1 MTILKY
7 SGKLS
12 LLVALALLALFATA
26 ARAQSTATL
35 SGVVTD
41 PTGAGV
47 PHAQV
52 VVHSLA
58 TGLDRSVATDA
69 AGAYVVPSL
78 QPGDYKLQVT
88 ASGFSADVI
97 EKVTLDVAQS
107 LTVNPKLAVASAGE
121 TVQVESSSAS
131 QIESSTITVGEVIGR
146 NTVQELPLNGRHFL
160 DLTVLTPG
168 GVVADTA
175 GSLTAPSRGLGANSF
190 ITAGNREDS
199 VNFQINGINLN
210 DISQN
215 QITFQPSIDTT
226 SEFKINNQTFSAE
239 FGRSDG
245 SIVTVA
251 TRSGTDHFRGELF
264 DYFRNEA
271 LDARNYFNRSFNP
284 STGLP
289 LIANTGD
296 KAPLKRNNFGG
307 SVGGPVWKGH
317 TFFFFSYEGLRQHQG
332 ILQNSPVFS
341 QTQQAAFAANAA
353 ADPIAA
359 AFAALIPL
367 PNSGTTYVSFTPGP
381 VQIDQY
387 TGDVLQQ
394 LGQNDSLHGFYA
406 FQKDVRTEP
415 ALQGDTLPGWG
426 DHRAAHRQ
434 IGTLQYVHI
443 FNSNITNEARLGFNR
458 IAIAF
463 NPANTISPASLGIVD
478 GLTGNVGIPQ
488 TTLTDVGF
496 TVGGPSGFPQGRDT
510 TTGVLADTVTMLKG
524 NHQIKWGG
532 EFRRYLLY
540 SFAGNIGS
548 LSLSSAN
555 LTADATPVFSI
566 QPNIIDYRI
575 YADAVGAFVQDN
587 YRIKPGLTL
596 EAGLRFEWNGTP
608 VEGENRI
615 SIFNPTNI
623 TLTQAGTNGIPADGA
638 YKQNY
643 NVEPRLGFAYDLF
656 NNNKTVIRGAY
667 GLLVDQPVAGAVSIL
682 TGNPPFTT
690 AVSYSNSATPIP
702 LNNLYAS
709 AKAAS
714 GYALGWVNPNF
725 RNAYVEDFNLNVQQ
739 ALPWSL
745 VASIGYYGSTGHHL
759 LIVTDPNQANGP
771 TNHPSPRPFL
781 KLAADSP
788 IDPGVSIASN
798 ISERNSTG
806 YSNYNATWLTLSK
819 VMSNGLQF
827 DMNYEW
833 TKSMDINSLG
843 SQGGAVL
850 PDSNNPSENY
860 GLSDFDVR
868 NHFAANAIYA
878 LPFKANRLVSGYRL
892 ESIFQY
898 QTGNP
903 VNIVASSDGY
913 NGNSGLIRPNL
924 LKPIT
929 RFKKQLAGSANV
941 SYFANPGGE
950 TYGGAVCDLTNTTS
964 ACVYQIVA
972 TQALI
977 TTPTTACPNPGLYN
991 ASTAAVTNPC
1001 VTLTYTGLGTMQR
1014 NFGTGPGFADLDV
1027 SGEKET
1033 RLFKGLS
1040 FILRADAFDILNHP
1054 NYGQPSGNVQSSTF
1068 GQITSTR
1075 FATSDGGSSRQLQIS
1090 AKFLF

>member
-1 MTILKY
+1 MRRYFGIR
-7 SGKLS
+7 
-12 LLVALALLALFATA
+12 LLGVVAALMVMSAGMAM
-26 ARAQSTATL
+26 AQSTATM

-41 PTGAGV
+41 PTGAAV
-47 PHAQV
+47 PHAKLQ
-52 VVHSLA
+52 VHSLA
-58 TGLDRSVATDA
+58 TGLDRTTTTDA
-69 AGAYVVPSL
+69 AGLYVVPSL
-78 QPGDYKLQVT
+78 QPGEYKLQVS
-88 ASGFSADVI
+88 APGFSTDTI
-97 EKVTLDVAQS
+97 EKVTLQVAQS
-107 LTVNPKLAVASAGE
+107 LTLNPKLAIASAGE
-121 TVQVESSSAS
+121 TVQVESDAAS
-131 QIESSTITVGEVIGR
+131 QIESSTITVGEVIGK

-168 GVVADTA
+168 GVVAPTS
-175 GSLTAPSRGLGANSF
+175 GSLTASSRGLGSNSF

-215 QITFQPSIDTT
+215 QITFQPSISTT
-226 SEFKINNQTFSAE
+226 SEFKIDNQTFSAE
-239 FGRSDG
+239 YGRSDG

-251 TRSGTDHFRGELF
+251 TRSGTDHFHGEAF

-284 STGLP
+284 STDLP
-289 LIANTGD
+289 LVANTGD

-307 SVGGPVWKGH
+307 SVGGPVWRGH
-317 TFFFFSYEGLRQHQG
+317 TFFYFSYEGLRQHQG

-341 QTQQAAFAANAA
+341 QTQQAAFAANAT

-367 PNSGTTYVSFTPGP
+367 PNSGSNHVSFTPGP

-394 LGQNDSLHGFYA
+394 LGANDSLHAFYA

-434 IGTLQYVHI
+434 IGTLQYLHI

-458 IAIAF
+458 IAIDF
-463 NPANTISPASLGIVD
+463 TPANLLSPASLGIVD

-488 TTLTDVGF
+488 TAITDIGF
-496 TVGGPSGFPQGRDT
+496 TIGGPSGFPQGRDT
-510 TTGVLADTVTMLKG
+510 TTGVLADTVTVLKG
-524 NHQIKWGG
+524 NNLIKWGG

-540 SFAGNIGS
+540 SFGGSIGS

-555 LTADATPVFSI
+555 LAADVTPVFNI
-566 QPNIIDYRI
+566 TPNIIDYRI
-575 YADAVGAFVQDN
+575 YADAAAGFVQDN

-596 EAGLRFEWNGTP
+596 EGGLRFEWNGTP
-608 VEGENRI
+608 LEGENRI
-615 SIFNPTNI
+615 AIFNPSNV

-667 GLLVDQPVAGAVSIL
+667 GFLVDQPVAGTVSIM

-690 AVSYSNSATPIP
+690 AVSYSNSAAPIP

-709 AKAAS
+709 AKTAS
-714 GYALGWVNPNF
+714 GFALGWVNPNF

-739 ALPWSL
+739 ALPWNM
-745 VASIGYYGSTGHHL
+745 VGSIGYYGSTGHHL
-759 LIVTDPNQANGP
+759 LIRTDPNQANGP
-771 TNHPSPRPFL
+771 TNAPSPRPFTAL
-781 KLAADSP
+781 SASSP
-788 IDPGVSIASN
+788 IDPGANINSN
-798 ISERNSTG
+798 ISEDNSIG
-806 YSNYNATWLTLSK
+806 YSNYNATWVTLAK
-819 VMSNGLQF
+819 TMSNGLQF
-827 DMNYEW
+827 NMNYEW
-833 TKSMDINSLG
+833 SKSMDINSLG
-843 SQGGAVL
+843 SQGGSVL

-868 NHFAANAIYA
+868 NHFAGTAIYA
-878 LPFKANRLVSGYRL
+878 FPFKGNRLVSGYRM

-913 NGNSGLIRPNL
+913 NGNSGLIRPNV

-929 RFKKQLAGSANV
+929 RHKMQVPGTANV
-941 SYFANPGGE
+941 TFFANPGGLS
-950 TYGGAVCDLTNTTS
+950 YGGSVCDLTNATS
-964 ACVYQIVA
+964 ACGFQIVG
-972 TQALI
+972 TQANA
-977 TTPTTACPNPGLYN
+977 TGATAPS
-991 ASTAAVTNPC
+991 A
-1001 VTLTYTGLGTMQR
+1001 YTGLGATQR
-1014 NFGTGPGFADLDV
+1014 NFGTGPGFADLDL
-1027 SGEKET
+1027 SAEKQT
-1033 RLFKGLS
+1033 KLVAGVS
-1040 FILRADAFDILNHP
+1040 FILRIDAFDILNHP
-1054 NYGQPSGNVQSSTF
+1054 NFGQPSGNVQSSTF
-1068 GQITSTR
+1068 GQITATR
-1075 FATSDGGSSRQLQIS
+1075 FATSDGGSSRQLQLS
-1090 AKFLF
+1090 AKFEF